1 LSGLKDWLAAIPQ
14 GQISIKPVRV
24 LVDGSYVL

>member
-1 LSGLKDWLAAIPQ
+1 MHPRRLDFMIYPECS
-14 GQISIKPVRV
+14 VVVEMV